1 MRIKSLVET
10 TINGIKIYPGVD
22 NYPLDHKDPM
32 TADQLLVLRDTMKKI
47 NFGELLYCD
56 LKDFDPKEGPKPFEK
71 MEERTKAYK
80 AQCKEEAELKEKQAE
95 IIRLKRKEQAENGNV
110 RGRTESP
117 VDPPEDG
124 GGHLGGGRVSDEE

>member
-80 AQCKEEAELKEKQAE
+80 AQCKEEAEGYQRQRVVA
-95 IIRLKRKEQAENGNV
+95 
-110 RGRTESP
+110 SY
-117 VDPPEDG
+117 D
-124 GGHLGGGRVSDEE
+124 GHLMGLRIYTYRIHGLFLRIPFSRE